1 MAMYK
6 KMSKGMKKKS
16 KKSTF
21 QQRLKKAGLVDESN
35 MTVAEKQKLITKRA
49 KQSAKEMDMKIAML
63 GEDRLSPRQQ
73 QKMQQ
78 QASAKYAQQAQAT
91 NRKRKTYN
99 LEIGRKKKKKKY

>member
-49 KQSAKEMDMKIAML
+49 KQSAREMDMRIAML
-63 GEDRLSPRQQ
+63 GEDRLSPRQR
-73 QKMQQ
+73 QKMQR

-91 NRKRKTYN
+91 NRKRKTYT
-99 LEIGRKKKKKKY
+99 LGQKPKKKKY